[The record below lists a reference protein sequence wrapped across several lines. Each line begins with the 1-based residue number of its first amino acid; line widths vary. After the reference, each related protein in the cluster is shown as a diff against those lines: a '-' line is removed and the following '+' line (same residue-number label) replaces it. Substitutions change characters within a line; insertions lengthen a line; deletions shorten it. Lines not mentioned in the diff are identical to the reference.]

1 MNGTRLRGVSLE
13 QARACLRQAPHEVD
27 IVIARDPDGAIY
39 GHGDEAQL
47 QDSSLDSGCC
57 AAADTDCDDTLSDV
71 PELAERP
78 ESSVS
83 LASTCSS
90 VTSAYSL
97 PAAGRSRR
105 HSLYD
110 PAATGRRA
118 RLSQAAILTVALGKS
133 SGKKSLGFSIV
144 GGRDSARGNMGIF
157 VKTIFEGGQAAESGE
172 LKEGKYFENDHGHMF
187 PVQET
192 LHGAV
197 FNQVFLNFLPR
208 CHIILLCIFFINT

>member
-1 MNGTRLRGVSLE
+1 M
-13 QARACLRQAPHEVD
+13 D
-27 IVIARDPDGAIY
+27 IVIARDPDSAIY
-39 GHGDEAQL
+39 ERSDESQL
-47 QDSSLDSGCC
+47 QDSLDSGC
-57 AAADTDCDDTLSDV
+57 AASVAADTDCDDTMSDV

-110 PAATGRRA
+110 PAGTGRRA

-172 LKEGKYFENDHGHMF
+172 LREGTPSCRQRGH
-187 PVQET
+187 
-192 LHGAV
+192 
-197 FNQVFLNFLPR
+197 
-208 CHIILLCIFFINT
+208 I

>member
-13 QARACLRQAPHEVD
+13 QARACLSQAPSEVD
-27 IVIARDPDGAIY
+27 IVIARDPDSAIY
-39 GHGDEAQL
+39 EHGDEAQL
-47 QDSSLDSGCC
+47 QDSLDSGC
-57 AAADTDCDDTLSDV
+57 AAADTDCDDTMSDV

-78 ESSVS
+78 ESAVS

-110 PAATGRRA
+110 PAGAGRRA
-118 RLSQAAILTVALGKS
+118 RLSQAAILTVALGKG

-172 LKEGKYFENDHGHMF
+172 LKEGTPH
-187 PVQET
+187 
-192 LHGAV
+192 
-197 FNQVFLNFLPR
+197 
-208 CHIILLCIFFINT
+208 LLVASLVYL